1 MQPRCSCG
9 ALLPEDARFCHK
21 CGKPQYEE
29 DIVRLNAEES
39 RPAPAPAIGSP
50 SESVAP
56 SHIGFGNK
64 HAVKITLAVAALSFI
79 ILSLAAR
86 LAPGLALIL
95 LFGSGFAAASV
106 YRTRTA
112 QRITM
117 KAGATLGAM
126 TWFWL
131 FLVFLVGTTFSL
143 TSEQNREAMKAAM
156 PKVPEVTQV
165 LNDPQQLVLVVLMAV
180 VFLFFLGTVSAAFGG
195 MLAARLQPR
204 GGQSS

>member
-29 DIVRLNAEES
+29 DIARLRAEES
-39 RPAPAPAIGSP
+39 TPAPVAHVVVEA
-50 SESVAP
+50 AP
-56 SHIGFGNK
+56 SNIGFGNK

-79 ILSLAAR
+79 ILSFAAR
-86 LAPGLALIL
+86 VAPGLALIL
-95 LFGSGFAAASV
+95 LFGSGFAAASL
-106 YRTRTA
+106 YRARTSQA
-112 QRITM
+112 ITM

-126 TWFWL
+126 TWLWL
-131 FLVFLVGTTFSL
+131 FLVFLIGTTVSL

-165 LNDPQQLVLVVLMAV
+165 MNDPQQMVLVILMAI